1 MSKTTPPQ
9 SVVIIGNGI
18 SGITL
23 ARHLRKK
30 SAIPIRIIS
39 EETPYFFSRTALMY
53 VFMGHMRFEDTQ
65 PYENDFWEKNNIQLI
80 HKRITRV
87 DTQKKLLL
95 TQDATEISYDTLVIA
110 CGSKPN
116 RFGWPGQDLKAVQG
130 LYHKQD
136 LEQLEKWSSSIKEA
150 TIVGGGL
157 IGVEL
162 AEMLHSRGKKVH
174 FLVREKSFWDHILPK
189 EESEMINQHILAH
202 GIDLQLNTELHS
214 IEGDERDRAKT
225 IVTKKG
231 DRIPSQ
237 WVGLTVGVSP
247 NIDFIK
253 KSGLELG
260 RGVKVNRYLETNLK
274 DIYAIGDCA
283 EQTQPLPQRRSIE
296 AVWYTGRMMG
306 ETLAQTL
313 LGNKTPYTP
322 GHWFNSAKFFDI
334 EYQTYGMVSAHPDAE
349 EEAQFF
355 WKPKKA
361 NVSLRFSYH
370 PVSEKLLGVLALGTR
385 IRHHVFDRWLEE
397 ERTLNYVLTHFS
409 EAAFDPEFYPNFKPK
424 RNAI

>member
-110 CGSKPN
+110 SGSKPN

-231 DRIPSQ
+231 DCIPSQ

-334 EYQTYGMVSAHPDAE
+334 EYQTYGMVSAHPDAA